1 MKKENYGRKIYKHIV
16 SGVID
21 YSPTSLLG
29 RQGFPV
35 RASEGDPLLTFNMTR
50 AGGDI
55 VGNTLVYLFDGQG
68 SDAGKFN
75 HKVQEVTLRPGS
87 TFDDCCC
94 RDVEYSLVTANT
106 DFSGGLIQPVRSAA
120 RKDLKMWETQLSVG
134 GTLPSMPELRTASID
149 GQQVIGGQDNS
160 VTGTTI
166 LSRNVALVKVVIADA
181 GVGCER
187 DS

>member
-35 RASEGDPLLTFNMTR
+35 RASELEDPLLTFNMTR

-55 VGNTLVYLFDGQG
+55 VSNTLVYLFDGQG

-75 HKVQEVTLRPGS
+75 HKVQDVTYGPDQLSMTVAAG
-87 TFDDCCC
+87 TWNIA
-94 RDVEYSLVTANT
+94 LVTANT
-106 DFSGGLIQPVRSAA
+106 DFSSGLIQSRCAVSLA
-120 RKDLKMWETQLSVG
+120 RIRRCGKHNRVG

-149 GQQVIGGQDNS
+149 GQLVVGG
-160 VTGTTI
+160 
-166 LSRNVALVKVVIADA
+166 A
-181 GVGCER
+181 G
-187 DS
+187 